1 MKTTISSMIAA
12 SVLSLFIGA
21 AQADVTTYQTHGVV
35 QSVDA
40 TAKTIT
46 LKQDAVTELGWPAR
60 TMSYSV
66 DGNNILDGIT
76 VGETVD
82 VTFTA
87 DSPYHADVHFIHPTK
102 A

>member
-21 AQADVTTYQTHGVV
+21 AQADVEIYQTHGVV

-46 LKQDAVTELGWPAR
+46 LQQDAVSELGWPAR

-66 DGNNILDGIT
+66 DGNNILDGIAK
-76 VGETVD
+76 GESVD
-82 VTFTA
+82 ITFTA
-87 DSPYHADVHFIHPTK
+87 DSPYHADMHFIHPTK